1 MHSRKTSLSNSFRL
15 LSFKNKRMSSPVD
28 DAQPIEISMD
38 MFENPRR
45 VRSEPPFAST
55 TISTPK
61 TSLTISDT
69 VSKASPKT
77 TTHVGQASLDSHRY
91 VLKSATRLSET
102 ASKAAKASKGPAPEE
117 LCTMIEFLREAP
129 LAPID
134 RVSVSDNLQVEKDNA
149 TKDHST
155 KVLPHNITGPCAEV
169 YHALLSHLELV
180 EESLSISDTEEVV
193 EPAQSDGDCA
203 RNSVFVR
210 DWWNAYEQ
218 LSDDPSKD
226 ADMENMF
233 FDRAVEGEAS
243 DRCTRN
249 TARLQRCEDQET
261 CRDTA
266 LHIAQRLQADFKQ
279 TAEIEDAVCRA
290 QNIARRY
297 EPLAVTV
304 QESKG
309 TGKTSDYWSLLAKTS
324 GYWDS

>member
-1 MHSRKTSLSNSFRL
+1 M
-15 LSFKNKRMSSPVD
+15 LSFKNKRKSSHMD
-28 DAQPIEISMD
+28 DAQPIEVSMD

-61 TSLTISDT
+61 TSLTMSET
-69 VSKASPKT
+69 VSKASPKA

-91 VLKSATRLSET
+91 ALKPATPLSET
-102 ASKAAKASKGPAPEE
+102 ASEAAKASKGPASEE

-149 TKDHST
+149 TKDQST
-155 KVLPHNITGPCAEV
+155 KVLPHHITVPCAEV

-180 EESLSISDTEEVV
+180 EESLSISDTEDVV
-193 EPAQSDGDCA
+193 EPTRNEGKCV

-218 LSDDPSKD
+218 LSDDPSKG

-233 FDRAVEGEAS
+233 FDKAVEGEAS
-243 DRCTRN
+243 DRRTRN
-249 TARLQRCEDQET
+249 TARLQRCEDEET

-279 TAEIEDAVCRA
+279 TAEIENAVCRA

-297 EPLAVTV
+297 KPLSIAV
-304 QESKG
+304 QESKE